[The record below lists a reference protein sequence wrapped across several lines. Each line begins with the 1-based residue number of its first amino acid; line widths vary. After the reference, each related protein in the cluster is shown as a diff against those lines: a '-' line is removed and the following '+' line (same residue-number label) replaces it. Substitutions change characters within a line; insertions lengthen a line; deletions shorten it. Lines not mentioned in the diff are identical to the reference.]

1 MVENVLT
8 TIMVMC
14 GILTIV
20 SLYMI
25 YRERKVLNSSINNLI
40 IPKNQYVK
48 MVVEWCHNNLKN
60 PNTKKPTV
68 TVKYNQNKKVHGVYD
83 PSTHCILIYINT
95 HNTIRELTN
104 TVIHEYIHARQKDRA
119 FNRLYKEHNN
129 TVGYWNNPFEIESR
143 KISKKKEEE
152 CIKYITSNYK
162 VLQ

>member
-1 MVENVLT
+1 MIEGVLT

-25 YRERKVLNSSINNLI
+25 YREGKVLNTPINNLI

-68 TVKYNQNKKVHGVYD
+68 SVKYHQNKKVHGVYD
-83 PSTHCILIYINT
+83 PSTHGILIYINT
-95 HNTIRELTN
+95 HSTIRELTN
-104 TVIHEYIHARQKDRA
+104 TTIHEYVHARQKNRS
-119 FNRLYKEHNN
+119 FNKLYDLYNQS
-129 TVGYWNNPFEIESR
+129 VGYQKNPFEVESR
-143 KISKKKEEE
+143 MISKKKERE
-152 CIKYITSNYK
+152 CVMELVRLNRILK
-162 VLQ
+162 